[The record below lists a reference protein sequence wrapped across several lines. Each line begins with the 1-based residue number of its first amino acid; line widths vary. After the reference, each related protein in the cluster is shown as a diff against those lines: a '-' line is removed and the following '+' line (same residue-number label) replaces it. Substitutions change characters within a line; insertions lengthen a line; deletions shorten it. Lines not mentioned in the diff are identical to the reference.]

1 MKLQFEIVK
10 KTKYT
15 KSPLFKMFLTYKFTG
30 GKKKTAGMLCHAV
43 GIRDFQ
49 FAHQLYSVLPERS
62 AQCTEAQSRKY
73 RNEKSSLET

>member
-49 FAHQLYSVLPERS
+49 FAHQLYSFLS
-62 AQCTEAQSRKY
+62 ALHNALRHKAG
-73 RNEKSSLET
+73 NIGMKNLLWKHN